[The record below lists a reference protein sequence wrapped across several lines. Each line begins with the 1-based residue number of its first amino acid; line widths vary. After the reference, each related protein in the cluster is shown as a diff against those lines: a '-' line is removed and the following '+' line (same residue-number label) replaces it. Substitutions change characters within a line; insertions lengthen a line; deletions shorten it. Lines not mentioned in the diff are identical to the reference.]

1 MNENITALFLSPVSI
16 NFVSNST
23 NFTTISSIQKRSI
36 AQIKYD
42 DTIVGEAELLSDPG
56 DNTHATFWINEAYR
70 TITLAEP
77 ATGDLLTWLQSNAV
91 KQ

>member
-23 NFTTISSIQKRSI
+23 NFTTISSIREGQN

-42 DTIVGEAELLSDPG
+42 DTIVGEAELLDNG